1 MQKIALI
8 TDSASDLSLEELRE
22 YNVNLLPLRISY
34 STGEYQDK
42 IDIKASD
49 VYANLDK
56 EVPKTSLINVKKV
69 R

>member
-34 STGEYQDK
+34 STGE
-42 IDIKASD
+42 
-49 VYANLDK
+49 
-56 EVPKTSLINVKKV
+56 
-69 R
+69 